1 MLVACRRTKPRRMG
15 AMISPSLE
23 ELVDPELKAAVKSKC
38 GAKNLVLA
46 EDQEKNTDADA
57 EQRKRIRV
65 ADAGIRSE
73 CHRYSYSMAEF
84 LFRPHSHK
92 NQKPCCLPRKR
103 RGGRTCID
111 FATILGSACEG

>member
-38 GAKNLVLA
+38 GAKNFVLA

-57 EQRKRIRV
+57 EQGKRIPV
-65 ADAGIRSE
+65 ADAGNRSE
-73 CHRYSYSMAEF
+73 FHRAPILWRSSYFDRIHTREES
-84 LFRPHSHK
+84 
-92 NQKPCCLPRKR
+92 
-103 RGGRTCID
+103 RGCMP
-111 FATILGSACEG
+111 A